1 MLATLS
7 RIIRKIRD
15 GSRSHANAA
24 AVLVIAIAAGGC
36 KHSPTPVS
44 TAPPSAARARLADR
58 ADRQPTSRV
67 TVSGIVREAGTKR
80 FLRGTRLL
88 VTSGPDA
95 GASAVSDSGGV
106 FLFPNLSR
114 GTMALAAAKDG
125 YLVARLQSLDVP
137 ENTTLDVQMYLM
149 PPRNANGEAAMS
161 RCKDESWSW
170 AETSALACTNN
181 GGVATEYVQASARAR
196 DRAGLRGVS
205 DRR

>member
-15 GSRSHANAA
+15 GSRSHVNAA
-24 AVLVIAIAAGGC
+24 AVLAIAIAAGGC
-36 KHSPTPVS
+36 NHSPTPVS
-44 TAPPSAARARLADR
+44 TAPPSAARERLADGT
-58 ADRQPTSRV
+58 DRQPTSRV

-95 GASAVSDSGGV
+95 GASAISDSGGV

-125 YLVARLQSLDVP
+125 YLVARLQSLDVRD
-137 ENTTLDVQMYLM
+137 NTTLDVQMYLM
-149 PPRNANGEAAMS
+149 PPRNASGAAAMA

-170 AETSALACTNN
+170 AQTSALACTNN
-181 GGVATEYVQASARAR
+181 GGVATVYVQAPARAR
-196 DRAGLRGVS
+196 DRAGLRSIS